1 MGSSLPPP
9 ESFAYAANT
18 GWLLSHVLAHS
29 IFFSGIWHFANRKQW
44 PERVQ
49 NMQNKNIVSTD
60 EIGLIKW
67 YFGCRDTVRLDGSL
81 MRANRHGEYKIYF
94 FCRMPIT
101 KPPIYF
107 TVLFAQTRDEH
118 R

>member
-1 MGSSLPPP
+1 
-9 ESFAYAANT
+9 
-18 GWLLSHVLAHS
+18 
-29 IFFSGIWHFANRKQW
+29 
-44 PERVQ
+44 
-49 NMQNKNIVSTD
+49 MQNKNIVSTD

-101 KPPIYF
+101 KPAIYF